1 MWRPLSYPRGGW
13 PGVCGWTTGCCGAG
27 EKKGTQPDPGHLVV
41 ALFTLAIEM
50 GLLHILPAVRELKDE
65 RSFLFAIVAM
75 FKVRIFNGTH

>member
-1 MWRPLSYPRGGW
+1 MEAAELSSRGLARRLRVDNRMLRRWR
-13 PGVCGWTTGCCGAG
+13 
-27 EKKGTQPDPGHLVV
+27 KKGTQPDPGHLVV

-50 GLLHILPAVRELKDE
+50 GLLHILPAVREPKDE